1 MRYVIQKIDWD
12 VKSIVLKFP
21 NDQAIMNIKQGNAAS
36 EIPYFFLNF
45 WKHEAFLDFEDK
57 ELFFITCI
65 IHTLI

>member
-36 EIPYFFLNF
+36 EIHTFF
-45 WKHEAFLDFEDK
+45 
-57 ELFFITCI
+57 
-65 IHTLI
+65 